1 MAKTVAF
8 AEIDGSQLKI
18 GIVVARWNQEYTFA
32 LRDEVVRALKDSKVA
47 KKNILVQEVPGSFEL
62 VYGASSIIQRHDVDA
77 VVCIGVLIKGDTLH
91 FEHVAQAVAHGIADI
106 NARGDVPVIFG
117 VLPCLN
123 EAQVKP
129 RAART
134 TGYGYGW
141 GKSVVEMALLKKSR
155 PGRD

>member
-1 MAKTVAF
+1 MAKTITFSEV
-8 AEIDGSQLKI
+8 DGSELAI

-47 KKNILVQEVPGSFEL
+47 KKNIIVQEVPGSFEL
-62 VYGASSIIQRHDVDA
+62 VYGASAMIQDHNVDA

-91 FEHVAQAVAHGIADI
+91 FEHVAEAVAQGIAGI

-117 VLPCLN
+117 VLPCLS
-123 EAQVKP
+123 EDQAKP
-129 RAART
+129 RAARK

-141 GKSVVEMALLKKSR
+141 GRSAVEVALLRKKY
-155 PGRD
+155 PD

>member
-1 MAKTVAF
+1 MAKTISFSEV
-8 AEIDGSQLKI
+8 DGSGLKI
-18 GIVVARWNQEYTFA
+18 GIVVARWNHQYTFA
-32 LRDEVVRALKDSKVA
+32 LRDEVVRALKDSKAV
-47 KKNILVQEVPGSFEL
+47 KKNIFVQEVPGSFEL
-62 VYGASSIIQRHDVDA
+62 VYGATSLIQRYEVDV

-91 FEHVAQAVAHGIADI
+91 FEHVAEAVANGIGSL

-123 EAQVKP
+123 EAQAKP
-129 RAART
+129 RAARK

-141 GKSVVEMALLKKSR
+141 GKSAVEMALLKKFL